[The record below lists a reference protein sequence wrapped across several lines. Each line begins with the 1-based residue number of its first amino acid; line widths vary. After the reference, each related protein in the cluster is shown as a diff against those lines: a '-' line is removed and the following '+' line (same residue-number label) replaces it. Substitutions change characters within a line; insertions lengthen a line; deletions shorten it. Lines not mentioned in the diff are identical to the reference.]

1 MCPQRARRDNL
12 LIVKK
17 LLLGL
22 WLGLACL
29 RAGAGDATWLTDI
42 KPALA
47 TAKTEKKMLLLDITG
62 SDWCEYCIRLRKLV
76 FEQPEFIEY
85 AKKNLV
91 LVEAD
96 FPKRKKQTR
105 PERKAAEAARDK
117 YAPKFEMYPTVVV
130 LNSEGKRI
138 GELAGYYGETPKEYI
153 AKLEK
158 FRQP

>member
-1 MCPQRARRDNL
+1 M
-12 LIVKK
+12 KK
-17 LLLGL
+17 LWFGL

-29 RAGAGDATWLTDI
+29 RAGAEDATWLADI
-42 KPALA
+42 KPALV
-47 TAKTEKKMLLLDITG
+47 TAKAEKKLVLLDITG

-76 FEQPEFIEY
+76 LEKPEFIAY
-85 AKKNLV
+85 AKTNLV

-117 YAPKFEMYPTVVV
+117 YAPKFEMFPTVVV
-130 LNSEGKRI
+130 LSSDGKRI
-138 GELAGYYGETPKEYI
+138 GEIAGYRDETPQEYI
-153 AKLEK
+153 AKIEK